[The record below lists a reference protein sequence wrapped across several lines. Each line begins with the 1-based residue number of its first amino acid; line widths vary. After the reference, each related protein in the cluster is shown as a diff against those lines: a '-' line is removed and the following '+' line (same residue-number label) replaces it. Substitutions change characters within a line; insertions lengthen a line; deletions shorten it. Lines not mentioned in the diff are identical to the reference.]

1 MPLDGVDSHRRE
13 SSAIPNGMAD
23 GVTVLPAT
31 TGDADRWVI
40 ALDDPH
46 AIEPERVGPKAA
58 NLAGLASAGLPTP
71 GGFCITADAYR
82 LQCARLGLGDALS
95 RFGDASQPEQRRLS
109 VEIRLKLYQEPIAP
123 EILEPLLAFWRAQRR
138 NGGQPGAVRSSA
150 LIEDRAGANFAGQ
163 FESFLG
169 IPDEAEMLTAVR
181 ACWAALWTTNAR
193 RYMTSHDLNPAGT
206 AMAVIVQPL
215 IAARASGGGLSET
228 AEGQMLLSA
237 TWGLGSA
244 IAQGQVVPD
253 RIVLS
258 RQGFVRTIEAGRK
271 DHRETCVH
279 GEGTASQAVPQALVT
294 EPCLDPGQAV
304 SLGRLLRKAEDFLG
318 MPVEIEWALDDA
330 GFKLLQA
337 RPLHVAPAYVP
348 DDIWL
353 QHPGI
358 NGHPAGI
365 GWGSG
370 RAVVVNCECEL
381 TRVAPGDILIT
392 RVAGPALSHI
402 LPRVAGVVAELG
414 GSTSHLA
421 SLARERGIPMVLGV
435 LDATTK
441 ISRRRAGRSRRRRRH
456 RAVDPLMRPRIYI
469 TQPIAESALAR
480 LRKVADVTM
489 NKDLSRILDKKKLVA
504 AVKKHDLLFSL
515 LHDTIDRTVLKANP
529 NLKAVTSMAITPD
542 RIDLAT
548 ATARKIP
555 VTVIPPVVAEATADI
570 CFGLMLAV
578 ARRMVEGDRLVHR
591 GIFPGAQSN
600 HLAGAWVWGKTV
612 GLVGG
617 KGRIGQAVA
626 RRAHGFSMRV
636 LL

>member
-1 MPLDGVDSHRRE
+1 MVLDGVDAHHRDPSVGPAGIAGRPAV
-13 SSAIPNGMAD
+13 SYGTD
-23 GVTVLPAT
+23 GLL
-31 TGDADRWVI
+31 I
-40 ALDDPH
+40 SLDDPR
-46 AIEPERVGPKAA
+46 AADAERVGPKAA
-58 NLAGLASAGLPTP
+58 NLAGLARAKLPTP

-82 LQCARLGLGDALS
+82 LQCAALDLGAALS
-95 RFGDASQPEQRRLS
+95 RFRDASQIDQRRLS
-109 VEIRLKLYQEPIAP
+109 VDIRLKLYQAPIEPR
-123 EILEPLLAFWRAQRR
+123 ILEPLLAAWRAQRR
-138 NGGQPGAVRSSA
+138 ASGEPGAVRSSA

-169 IPDEAEMLTAVR
+169 LTDEGELLTAVR

-193 RYMTSHDLNPAGT
+193 RYMSNHGLNPADT

-228 AEGQMLLSA
+228 ADGQILLSA

-258 RQGFVRTIEAGRK
+258 RLGFVRTIEAGRK

-279 GEGTASQAVPQALVT
+279 GEGTASQAVPQALVR

-304 SLGRLLRKAEDFLG
+304 TLGRLLRKAEDHVG
-318 MPVEIEWALDDA
+318 MPVEIEWALDDK

-337 RPLHVAPAYVP
+337 RPLQVAPACVP
-348 DDIWL
+348 DEIWL

-381 TRVAPGDILIT
+381 TRVAPGDILVT

-441 ISRRRAGRSRRRRRH
+441 IPDGAQV
-456 RAVDPLMRPRIYI
+456 AVDG
-469 TQPIAESALAR
+469 
-480 LRKVADVTM
+480 VA
-489 NKDLSRILDKKKLVA
+489 
-504 AVKKHDLLFSL
+504 
-515 LHDTIDRTVLKANP
+515 
-529 NLKAVTSMAITPD
+529 
-542 RIDLAT
+542 
-548 ATARKIP
+548 
-555 VTVIPPVVAEATADI
+555 
-570 CFGLMLAV
+570 
-578 ARRMVEGDRLVHR
+578 
-591 GIFPGAQSN
+591 GIVR
-600 HLAGAWVWGKTV
+600 WI
-612 GLVGG
+612 
-617 KGRIGQAVA
+617 R
-626 RRAHGFSMRV
+626 
-636 LL
+636 